1 VERYDDRT
9 HLRREQD
16 ISNVMT
22 ADEIAAGSVPD
33 SNESSVPN
41 RWLAVVGITALGVT
55 IVHLLALVG
64 NHGPVLYSDALGYL
78 GNARFLAGG
87 AAPTFD
93 GSFSYAAGYSLLL
106 VPLYWITEQS
116 EVVWTMSVA
125 INVGLS
131 VLIMLPA
138 YQLGRRVFDLGRYQA
153 LFVSVAVSLTP
164 ALILQPGRIWV
175 ETLFPLVFL
184 LASLAVF
191 VLFETL
197 KVPHAV
203 LSGALVGYLVF
214 IHGRGLAVAA
224 AFLIVLAIGVVSR
237 RLPLLP
243 AVVGAIS
250 TASMVVIDLLC
261 RSLLRDHLWSVSDA
275 PANVG
280 SVGRILGAYVPD
292 HLVATLSTGLGQ
304 VWYVIV
310 ASFGVAA
317 VGFIALVM
325 VAFGSDRRSPSGDPN
340 RTAALFALLAVG
352 GVAILSTGLLAE
364 VNRVDHRVYGRYLD
378 GVTPILILAGT
389 AWLLKSR
396 TSWRWLAVAAPAIPA
411 AGLALYTMRGSEQF
425 VGNVQQFAIPG
436 LLGLQWIVDP
446 SDAVFLDG
454 LDVLAISALAAF
466 IGIVAALLVRRHRV
480 FGVAALIILTVAITF
495 IGKTTSWDPFVSFWF
510 EAYDNVPTALNDLP
524 QGHPIKYDLR
534 FLDPDARN
542 LDEFRLAPRRL
553 SFVNDACDATTGD
566 ALISSGDPD
575 RVGASATPLAADTV
589 PDQGLWLIDMPIS
602 EACGQP

>member
-1 VERYDDRT
+1 
-9 HLRREQD
+9 
-16 ISNVMT
+16 MT
-22 ADEIAAGSVPD
+22 ADEIAAGSVPNSD
-33 SNESSVPN
+33 ESSGPN
-41 RWLAVVGITALGVT
+41 RWPAVVGITMLGVT
-55 IVHLLALVG
+55 VVHLLAMLG

-131 VLIMLPA
+131 VLIVLPA

-153 LFVSVAVSLTP
+153 LFVSAAVSLTP

-175 ETLFPLVFL
+175 ETLFPFIFL
-184 LASLAVF
+184 MAALAIF
-191 VLFETL
+191 VLFETG
-197 KVPHAV
+197 KVPYAV
-203 LSGALVGYLVF
+203 ISGALVGYLVF

-224 AFLIVLAIGVVSR
+224 AFLIVLAVGVVTR
-237 RLPLLP
+237 RLSLLP

-250 TASMVVIDLLC
+250 TAFVVVIDLLV
-261 RSLLRDHLWSVSDA
+261 RSLLRDHLWSASDA
-275 PANVG
+275 PANAG
-280 SVGRILGAYVPD
+280 SVGRILGAYAPD

-304 VWYVIV
+304 LWYVIV

-317 VGFIALVM
+317 VGFVALAI
-325 VAFGSDRRSPSGDPN
+325 VALGSDRRSAAGASN
-340 RTAALFALLAVG
+340 RAVALFALLAVG
-352 GVAILSTGLLAE
+352 GVAILSAGLLAE
-364 VNRVDHRVYGRYLD
+364 VNRVDHRVYGRYLE

-389 AWLLKSR
+389 TWLLKLRS
-396 TSWRWLAVAAPAIPA
+396 SWRWLVVAAVAIPA
-411 AGLALYTMRGSEQF
+411 VGLALYTMRGSEQF

-454 LDVLAISALAAF
+454 LDVLAISALAAL
-466 IGIVAALLVRRHRV
+466 IGIVAAFLIRRHRTL
-480 FGVAALIILTVAITF
+480 GVAALITLTIGITF
-495 IGKTTSWDPFVSFWF
+495 IGKTTSWDPFASFWF
-510 EAYDNVPTALNDLP
+510 EAYDNVLTALNDLP
-524 QGHPIKYDLR
+524 GAQTVKYDLR

-553 SFVNDACDATTGD
+553 SFVDDACDATTGD
-566 ALISSGDPD
+566 ALISSGDPE
-575 RVGASATPLAADTV
+575 RLGASAAPLAADAV
-589 PDQGLWLIDMPIS
+589 PDQGLWLIDTPIP
-602 EACGQP
+602 EACGRP

>member
-1 VERYDDRT
+1 
-9 HLRREQD
+9 
-16 ISNVMT
+16 MT

-33 SNESSVPN
+33 SNESSAPN
-41 RWLAVVGITALGVT
+41 RWPAAIGITALGVT

-87 AAPTFD
+87 ATPTFD

-116 EVVWTMSVA
+116 EVVWTMSIA

-131 VLIMLPA
+131 VLIMLPS

-153 LFVSVAVSLTP
+153 LFVSAAVSLTP

-184 LASLAVF
+184 MATLAVF
-191 VLFETL
+191 VLFETG
-197 KVPHAV
+197 KIQYAA
-203 LSGALVGYLVF
+203 LSGVLVGYLVF

-224 AFLIVLAIGVVSR
+224 AFLIVLVVGVAIK

-250 TASMVVIDLLC
+250 TASVVIIDLFL
-261 RSLLRDHLWSVSDA
+261 RSYLRDHLWSASDA
-275 PANVG
+275 PANAG

-304 VWYVIV
+304 MWYVIV
-310 ASFGVAA
+310 VSFGIAA
-317 VGFIALVM
+317 VGFVALVM
-325 VAFGSDRRSPSGDPN
+325 VAFGGDRRRPSVASS
-340 RTAALFALLAVG
+340 RAVALFALLAVG
-352 GVAILSTGLLAE
+352 GVAILSAGLLAE

-389 AWLLKSR
+389 AWLLKLRS
-396 TSWRWLAVAAPAIPA
+396 SWRWLGIAALAIPVV
-411 AGLALYTMRGSEQF
+411 GLALYTMRGSEQF

-436 LLGLQWIVDP
+436 LLGLQSIVDP
-446 SDAVFLDG
+446 TDAVFLDG

-466 IGIVAALLVRRHRV
+466 IGIVLALVIRWNRV
-480 FGVAALIILTVAITF
+480 FGVAAVIILTVGITF
-495 IGKTTSWDPFVSFWF
+495 VGKTTSWDPFVSFWF
-510 EAYDNVPTALNDLP
+510 EAYDNVPTALNDLSKDQP
-524 QGHPIKYDLR
+524 MKYDLR

-542 LDEFRLAPRRL
+542 LYQFRLAPRPL
-553 SFVNDACDATTGD
+553 SFVDDACDTITGD
-566 ALISSGDPD
+566 ALISSVDPD
-575 RVGASATPLAADTV
+575 RVGASAGPLAADSV
-589 PDQGLWLIDMPIS
+589 PDQGLWLIDMPIP